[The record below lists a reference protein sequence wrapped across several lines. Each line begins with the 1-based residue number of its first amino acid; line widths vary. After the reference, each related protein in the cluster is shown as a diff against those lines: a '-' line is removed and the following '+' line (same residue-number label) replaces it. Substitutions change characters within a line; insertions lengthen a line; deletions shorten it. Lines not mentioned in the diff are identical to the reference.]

1 MLRPLRESPAAR
13 QGTHSFRVD
22 VALACLLA
30 LLTVVLPGLD
40 GAYAWSPEF
49 AFGLGLVL
57 CGALAWR
64 RRRPVGAAAVVL
76 AVCLVEL
83 VTLPGDLL
91 LANVAVP
98 MTVYAL
104 AAYGP
109 PWAGRAGLG
118 AGLVGSVLAAA
129 GYQRAGQIEVA
140 AEGIEVLPGTVEA
153 LAALPPER
161 VAIVTSC
168 TRELLAA
175 RLAGSRLQHPREIV
189 TFDDVRH
196 GKPAPDPFL
205 LGAERLGVDPAR
217 CLAVEDAPAGLLSA
231 RTAGCTTLAVGD
243 THPRAELDA
252 DAHAPDLSHVRF
264 VVTAD
269 GIGVVPA

>member
-1 MLRPLRESPAAR
+1 MAEPTAPSSPDLAALAGRTFDAVLFDMDGTLIDSMDGSLRAWHAWAAEHDVDPAA
-13 QGTHSFRVD
+13 
-22 VALACLLA
+22 LADLGGRPAAQVIPA
-30 LLTVVLPGLD
+30 LLT
-40 GAYAWSPEF
+40 AE
-49 AFGLGLVL
+49 
-57 CGALAWR
+57 R
-64 RRRPVGAAAVVL
+64 
-76 AVCLVEL
+76 
-83 VTLPGDLL
+83 
-91 LANVAVP
+91 VAD
-98 MTVYAL
+98 AIARIERL
-104 AAYGP
+104 E
-109 PWAGRAGLG
+109 
-118 AGLVGSVLAAA
+118 
-129 GYQRAGQIEVA
+129 IEVA

-205 LGAERLGVDPAR
+205 LGAQRLGVDPAR

-269 GIGVVPA
+269 GISVVPA